1 MCVCVCALS
10 ISSVS
15 VRVCVCACVCSLNI
29 AEGLALLLF
38 LCPLIPHLHDVALCV
53 CVFFRVALE
62 CASFVVLTA
71 QRKVKTQRQ
80 PDGEQA
86 NQRKKERKGAFGPY
100 CIGSR

>member
-1 MCVCVCALS
+1 MRVFVCSVHVECVRACVCVF
-10 ISSVS
+10 
-15 VRVCVCACVCSLNI
+15 VCSLNI
-29 AEGLALLLF
+29 AEGLTLLLF